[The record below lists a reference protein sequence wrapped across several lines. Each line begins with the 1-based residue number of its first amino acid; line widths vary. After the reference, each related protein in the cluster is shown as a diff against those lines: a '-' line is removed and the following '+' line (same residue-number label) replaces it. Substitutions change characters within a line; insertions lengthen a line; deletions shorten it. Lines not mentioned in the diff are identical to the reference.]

1 MLRRPV
7 YEEMFKKMNQNG
19 KNLFQKINLS
29 ITARLTRIR
38 MQIYVQYSELKL
50 SESHDHPKYSQEK
63 AIG

>member
-29 ITARLTRIR
+29 ITACLTRIR